1 MTLSDL
7 LTHLRARKGG
17 VFYSDVTD
25 ATEIATLRLVRAERT
40 YTVPDLSPDEIN
52 RLAEYFGVPS
62 DQLQEA
68 RQQTRG
74 ALTTYLDA
82 RDKAKAP
89 ATLRL
94 LGNTT
99 VTGPVVWR
107 DRHAVALRQP
117 DGSVLVVYRSSV
129 DGWGESGAA
138 PPPRQPG

>member
-7 LTHLRARKGG
+7 LTYLRARKGG

-40 YTVPDLSPDEIN
+40 YTVPDLSPEEIN
-52 RLAEYFGVPS
+52 RLAEYFGVPR
-62 DQLQEA
+62 DQLQAA
-68 RQQTRG
+68 RQQSRG
-74 ALTTYLDA
+74 TLTTYLDE

-94 LGNTT
+94 LGNAT
-99 VTGPVVWR
+99 VAGPVVWR

-129 DGWGESGAA
+129 DGWGEG
-138 PPPRQPG
+138 